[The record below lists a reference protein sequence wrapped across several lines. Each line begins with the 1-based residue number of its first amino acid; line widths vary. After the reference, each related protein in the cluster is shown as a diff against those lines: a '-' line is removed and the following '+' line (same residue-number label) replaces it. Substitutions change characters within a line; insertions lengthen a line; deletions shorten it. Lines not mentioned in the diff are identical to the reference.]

1 MYTTPLRGLAISS
14 GSRSG
19 SIGWRALAECHRPAT
34 HLRKDRPAGRR
45 HRRGCAPDGWTLT
58 TPGGPPTGRV
68 ATWPGAAID
77 QRIAYMS
84 RQIADLRASNSA
96 ALIIPLSRSAGSA
109 RTSSGS
115 RFGRG
120 PPRIASRPYP
130 RASPLRAEDLVDRE
144 AAVGRSDADSAG
156 HSARGGLDG
165 KNLPQRH
172 AVA

>member
-1 MYTTPLRGLAISS
+1 MDTNH
-14 GSRSG
+14 SR
-19 SIGWRALAECHRPAT
+19 
-34 HLRKDRPAGRR
+34 
-45 HRRGCAPDGWTLT
+45 
-58 TPGGPPTGRV
+58 GPPTGRV

-96 ALIIPLSRSAGSA
+96 ALIIPLSRSAEFGQNLQRVALWLRSA
-109 RTSSGS
+109 TDRLSGLI
-115 RFGRG
+115 REHL
-120 PPRIASRPYP
+120 
-130 RASPLRAEDLVDRE
+130 PLRAEDLVDSE